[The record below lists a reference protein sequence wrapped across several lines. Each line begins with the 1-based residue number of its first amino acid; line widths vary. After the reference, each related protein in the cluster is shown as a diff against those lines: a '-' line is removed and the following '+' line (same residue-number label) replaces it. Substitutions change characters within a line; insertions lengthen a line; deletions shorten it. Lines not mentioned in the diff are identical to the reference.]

1 MTNFSI
7 FFNQKFSQNFKKV
20 AEKYNV
26 NFQSEDF
33 KTKSTVSKIRFFKSS
48 CQYRD
53 FRARANLKLFPISNY
68 FYENSASMVELEQ
81 LFFREIETA
90 AFTYDFNCNLS
101 LNLIIFKRSKGIN
114 SKYGSTL
121 CNPI

>member
-33 KTKSTVSKIRFFKSS
+33 KTKSTVSKIRF
-48 CQYRD
+48 YRK
-53 FRARANLKLFPISNY
+53 RVVNIEILELGPVSN
-68 FYENSASMVELEQ
+68 
-81 LFFREIETA
+81 
-90 AFTYDFNCNLS
+90 
-101 LNLIIFKRSKGIN
+101 KRSGKF
-114 SKYGSTL
+114 TF
-121 CNPI
+121 